1 MPACDKFLLFRERII
16 YTLNHL
22 LSIGCSDDKTNSQG
36 IVDKEIVMA
45 QTRILIVDDEL
56 VIRESLAGWL
66 KRDGYEVGTAAGGEE
81 ALDLLK
87 QKGFDILLLDI
98 QLDGMSGMEVLSR
111 VKEEY
116 PDIDVVMITAF
127 GSVQSAVQAMK
138 SHAFD
143 YLLKPFDPDELGL
156 MIKKLVQHRAQ
167 KQENIFLKEEYET
180 RTRFESM
187 IGQSRAMQDIF
198 KLIEDIKDVPSSVL
212 ITGETGTGKGLAA
225 KAIHSNSRFRNGP
238 FVSVNCGAI
247 PKHIMESELFGHRKG
262 AFTDAKETRKGRL
275 EMASGGTLFLDEI
288 GEISMRMQIDL
299 LQVLEDR
306 IFYKVG
312 GTQPITADFR
322 VIAATHANLEQ
333 AIKNRIFREDLFY
346 RLNVISFAMPPLRE
360 RKEDIPLLADHFL
373 KKFTQEVNRGV
384 ERISRDAMDEFML
397 YEWPGNV
404 RELSNAVERAV
415 VVCRTRTITPLDL
428 PIGTSREEELK
439 TRYFS
444 LDDVEKEH
452 ILTILNQTGWNI
464 SKSSAILGIDRSTLY
479 NKIHRYDLKPE

>member
-1 MPACDKFLLFRERII
+1 
-16 YTLNHL
+16 
-22 LSIGCSDDKTNSQG
+22 
-36 IVDKEIVMA
+36 MA

-66 KRDGYEVGTAAGGEE
+66 KRDGYEVGTVAGGEE

-333 AIKNRIFREDLFY
+333 AIKSRIFREDLFY